1 LVTSNDYVWIPDQVW
16 NDKTLEGCMEKIAK
30 NVYVETH
37 FEGSNN
43 SFVVTN
49 DGVVMIDTPQVPANA
64 VKWRGIMES
73 YGKIRYIIN
82 NEPHGDHVSGNYFFK
97 GTVIAHEGTRKSIL
111 KMSAAEA
118 KARYKQSSPA
128 DYALMKR
135 FYYRAPTITL
145 TEDINLYV
153 GEHTFKIMHLPG
165 HTPYQL
171 AVYVPEEKVIFT
183 ADNVT
188 YKVPVYLQH
197 AEPYEWIESLKKLAE
212 LDAEVIVPGHGEICT
227 PAYIPEMIARIQ
239 EWIDAVDVLV
249 KKGMTLEETENNFT
263 FQDRY
268 PMQPGR
274 EARALMLRKA
284 NVTRLYEVL
293 KGGKK

>member
-1 LVTSNDYVWIPDQVW
+1 
-16 NDKTLEGCMEKIAK
+16 MEDNMEHISK
-30 NVYVETH
+30 NVYAETR

-43 SFVVTN
+43 SFVVTR
-49 DGVVMIDTPQVPANA
+49 DGVVMIDTPQVPTNA
-64 VKWRGIMES
+64 VKWREIIAK
-73 YGKIRYIIN
+73 YGEVKYIIN
-82 NEPHGDHVSGNYFFK
+82 NEPHGDHVTGNYFFP
-97 GTVIAHEGTRKSIL
+97 GTVIAHEGTRQSIL
-111 KMSAAEA
+111 KMSPEEI
-118 KARYKQSSPA
+118 KERYKHSSPA
-128 DYALMKR
+128 EYTLLKD
-135 FYYRAPTITL
+135 FYYRPPTITL
-145 TEDINLYV
+145 TGDLTVYL

-183 ADNVT
+183 ADNIT

-197 AEPYEWIESLKKLAE
+197 AEPFAWIESLKKLAK

-227 PAYIPEMIARIQ
+227 PAYIPEMIDRVR

-263 FQDRY
+263 FRDRY

-274 EARALMLRKA
+274 EDRASMLRKA
-284 NVTRLYEVL
+284 NITRLYEVL
-293 KGGKK
+293 KNRKK